1 MIAFSIFVIVA
12 LAVVSLL
19 WIAVRGRANPVTD
32 WEALPQ
38 RIQPVDLEAFR
49 NLTDPSEDKW
59 LRSQLS
65 RDDYAAVR
73 RERLAAAIDYLARTN
88 GNAAVLIRLGQ
99 AAEHTADPALVA
111 AGRELVATAMLT
123 RWYTMQAGLRLR
135 AASLVPLAP
144 ASLSLVLDQYQ
155 VLRAGV
161 DRVSRLR
168 SPVLA
173 ARMAAAM

>member
-1 MIAFSIFVIVA
+1 MIGLLLFLIA
-12 LAVVSLL
+12 SLL
-19 WIAVRGRANPVTD
+19 AAVGLWLLVRGHARPVTN
-32 WEALPQ
+32 WETLPEH
-38 RIQPVDLEAFR
+38 IQPVDLEAFR
-49 NLTDPSEDKW
+49 NLADPSEETW

-65 RDDYAAVR
+65 PHDYATVR
-73 RERLAAAIDYLARTN
+73 RERLAAAIDYLSRTSR
-88 GNAAVLIRLGQ
+88 NAAVLVRLGQ
-99 AAEHTADPALVA
+99 AAATSADPALAA
-111 AGRELVATAMLT
+111 AGRDLVTTAMRT

-144 ASLSLVLDQYQ
+144 ASLSLVFDQYQ

-173 ARMAAAM
+173 ARMTAAM